1 MKKDFKF
8 FRNFFVTV
16 VILLITTFFLNN
28 LIDPLWY
35 NNGNK
40 LTKVNYSW
48 DERSQ
53 IINRFFKIIKTEKI
67 NCLIFG
73 SSTSTVLNVKKI
85 QKYKCVNFSFS
96 GGGLDEYE
104 AIMIFIKRYI
114 DPEII
119 IMEINFNL
127 NKKSILGNNLPD
139 YINFKDGTYNKRI
152 NYFKDYTSLKALIF
166 SLKTL
171 INKPDLLN
179 AYDEN
184 FEPYVL
190 KDKAKIY
197 NKFIDLPINIKEKKD
212 FNFYS
217 NSKTYQSLKKLYPS
231 AKFIGFI
238 HPFHPKH
245 AIAFYKLK
253 KTNKYLKQAY
263 ETSKNFEIFYDFAIP
278 SNINYNVENTY
289 DGSHY
294 YSNVYDLVIEKIFNQ
309 KESNY
314 GVLIDGYQKY
324 KSDYLKAI
332 KKYEKE

>member
-1 MKKDFKF
+1 MS
-8 FRNFFVTV
+8 
-16 VILLITTFFLNN
+16 
-28 LIDPLWY
+28 
-35 NNGNK
+35 
-40 LTKVNYSW
+40 LT
-48 DERSQ
+48 
-53 IINRFFKIIKTEKI
+53 
-67 NCLIFG
+67 
-73 SSTSTVLNVKKI
+73 
-85 QKYKCVNFSFS
+85 
-96 GGGLDEYE
+96 
-104 AIMIFIKRYI
+104 
-114 DPEII
+114 P
-119 IMEINFNL
+119 
-127 NKKSILGNNLPD
+127 
-139 YINFKDGTYNKRI
+139 
-152 NYFKDYTSLKALIF
+152 LIF

-238 HPFHPKH
+238 HPFHPKN

-263 ETSKNFEIFYDFAIP
+263 ETSKNFDNFYDFAIP
-278 SNINYNVENTY
+278 SKINFNKENTY

-294 YSNVYDLVIEKIFNQ
+294 YPHIYDLVIDRILNQ
-309 KESNY
+309 KKNNY
-314 GVLIDGYQKY
+314 GIVL
-324 KSDYLKAI
+324 S
-332 KKYEKE
+332 EKERLKCTVLCGLLPS

>member
-1 MKKDFKF
+1 MKKDHKF
-8 FRNFFVTV
+8 IRNFFITV
-16 VILLITTFFLNN
+16 VILLTTTFFLNN

-53 IINRFFKIIKTEKI
+53 ILNRFFKIIQTEKI
-67 NCLIFG
+67 DCLIFG

-96 GGGLDEYE
+96 GGALDEYE
-104 AIMIFIKRYI
+104 AILIFIKKYV
-114 DPEII
+114 DPKII
-119 IMEINFNL
+119 IIEVNFNL
-127 NKKSILGNNLPD
+127 DKKNILGNNLPN
-139 YINFKDGTYNKRI
+139 YINLKNGEYNKRI

-179 AYDEN
+179 VYDEN

-197 NKFIDLPINIKEKKD
+197 NKFIDLPISIKEEKD

-238 HPFHPKH
+238 HPFHPKN

-263 ETSKNFEIFYDFAIP
+263 ETSKNFDNFYDFAIP
-278 SNINYNVENTY
+278 SKINFNKENTY

-294 YSNVYDLVIEKIFNQ
+294 YPHIYDLVIDRIFKQ
-309 KESNY
+309 KKNNY
-314 GVLIDGYQKY
+314 GIVLSEKERYFKQY
-324 KSDYLKAI
+324 FKAI
-332 KKYEKE
+332 KEFN